1 MSTQSQ
7 ALRQAMAKATTGA
20 ELNELAT
27 ELAAAD
33 RAAAVR
39 KQAEADLDWASTAV
53 NATFTPV
60 QTYTVHTAASDWLGD
75 VPEGTADWSRR
86 LVAEASLWYTRLAP
100 EVIEDTDEFNAQ
112 ARGAARI
119 AAGRLGV
126 HPAAT
131 TPSFL
136 DYVHFLRKRAGS
148 GLPQIQQITDA
159 NNAPAQTPLPPDVFD
174 NFAPPVDPVNAG
186 TAGTET
192 SMRAPIMQE
201 LGGTAPAAGPGSA
214 PAPSAPGAPGGAP
227 VSGPDP
233 VRSGDEAEGVDT
245 EDDQDKGPLSRSM
258 AVNHSYTLGDYLHAT
273 AAMPETSY
281 DEDYDFFGPEE
292 YDRHRD
298 DRQRAAEEFPA
309 TEEASRKWHQ
319 HHRDFGHEY
328 QMLRHYD
335 DAMEYGPDYANHAHP
350 LPYGTHT
357 GASTLDQIQQTT
369 APDGVTNRPTPMPEA
384 VAYPWIISPNA
395 ENDAPPADG
404 EMAQGMTG
412 ATTGEAA
419 YGHQATRV
427 TADQWH
433 GQEWPHAVVQPD
445 AFNTPASTP
454 TPPTGSA
461 ASGRADALADRGA
474 IDTAPTYN
482 DVSGHIPDY
491 ARSYAETYSTAPAA
505 QPNQDVPPGMDGP
518 PTYPAHL
525 SQLLS
530 TAAERAIPDYAAG
543 YAAGSTWK
551 TADLIPAFGNSDAY
565 EAGLYAGILDNPTAQ
580 RAFTDAHR
588 HAAVELDVHAAGNR
602 IARHA
607 SASAALHGHPAL
619 PDDVGIEGA
628 YLAWRTAATSTDL
641 DTMAPD
647 TSADPTGNTPF
658 NGPGR
663 PPMLDGQYGAADPG
677 GPPPYN
683 GAPPYG
689 TPAVPTGAAA
699 TTGAPVTV
707 PDTGMTTPNRATAFR
722 RTVQA
727 NLVRAA
733 AGAPLLT
740 ITDPQGS
747 L

>member
-33 RAAAVR
+33 RAAALR
-39 KQAEADLDWASTAV
+39 KQADADLDWAATAV
-53 NATFTPV
+53 ATTLTPV

-75 VPEGTADWSRR
+75 IPEGTPDWSRR

-100 EVIEDTDEFNAQ
+100 QIIEDADEFNAQ
-112 ARGAARI
+112 ARGAARL

-131 TPSFL
+131 TESFL

-148 GLPQIQQITDA
+148 GLPQIQQTTDA
-159 NNAPAQTPLPPDVFD
+159 NNAPAPTPLPPDVFD

-214 PAPSAPGAPGGAP
+214 PASAPGSSAP
-227 VSGPDP
+227 VTGPDP

-245 EDDQDKGPLSRSM
+245 EDDQDKGALTGSM
-258 AVNHSYTLGDYLHAT
+258 AVNHSYTLADYLRTTT
-273 AAMPETSY
+273 AAMPEMDY
-281 DEDYDFFGPEE
+281 DDEDIFGGDP
-292 YDRHRD
+292 DRERD
-298 DRQRAAEEFPA
+298 LHLDEMRRRAEIPAPDRREMQR
-309 TEEASRKWHQ
+309 R
-319 HHRDFGHEY
+319 RDYGNEY

-335 DAMEYGPDYANHAHP
+335 DAQEYGPDYAHAAHP
-350 LPYGTHT
+350 LPYGAHT

-369 APDGVTNRPTPMPEA
+369 APDGVTNRPTPMPET

-404 EMAQGMTG
+404 EMAQGMSG

-419 YGHQATRV
+419 YGHQAVRH

-445 AFNTPASTP
+445 VANTPASTP
-454 TPPTGSA
+454 IPPTGTAEDGRNA
-461 ASGRADALADRGA
+461 AFTNAAAN
-474 IDTAPTYN
+474 DTAPTYL
-482 DVSGHIPDY
+482 DASSGSPEY
-491 ARSYAETYSTAPAA
+491 ARAYAENYRVDPPMRTS
-505 QPNQDVPPGMDGP
+505 VPPGMSGP
-518 PTYPAHL
+518 PTHPAHL
-525 SQLLS
+525 SHLLS
-530 TAAERAIPDYAAG
+530 RADERSLPDYAAG
-543 YAAGSTWK
+543 YTAGTTWK
-551 TADLIPAFGNSDAY
+551 TGGTIPPFGSDHF
-565 EAGLYAGILDNPTAQ
+565 EAGLYAGILDNPRMQAEF
-580 RAFTDAHR
+580 ADAHR
-588 HAAVELDVHAAGNR
+588 HAAAADRRAGTR

-607 SASAALHGHPAL
+607 SASAALHGHPGL
-619 PDDVGIEGA
+619 PDTVGIDGP
-628 YLAWRTAATSTDL
+628 YLRLTSATSTDL
-641 DTMAPD
+641 DTMAPG
-647 TSADPTGNTPF
+647 TSADPNGNTPF

-663 PPMLDGQYGAADPG
+663 PPILDGQYGAADPG

-689 TPAVPTGAAA
+689 TAAVPTGAAA

-727 NLVRAA
+727 NLARAA

>member
-7 ALRQAMAKATTGA
+7 ALRQAMAKATSGA

-33 RAAAVR
+33 RAEAVR
-39 KQAEADLDWASTAV
+39 KQAAADLDWAATATA
-53 NATFTPV
+53 ATFAPV
-60 QTYTVHTAASDWLGD
+60 QTYTATVHTAASDWLGEI
-75 VPEGTADWSRR
+75 PEGTGDWPRR

-100 EVIEDTDEFNAQ
+100 EIIEDADEFSAQ
-112 ARGAARI
+112 AHGAARV

-126 HPAAT
+126 HPAAA

-148 GLPQIQQITDA
+148 GLPQIQQTTDA
-159 NNAPAQTPLPPDVFD
+159 NNAPAPTPLPPDVFD

-192 SMRAPIMQE
+192 SMRAPIMSE
-201 LGGTAPAAGPGSA
+201 IGGTAPTAGPGS
-214 PAPSAPGAPGGAP
+214 AP

-233 VRSGDEAEGVDT
+233 VRAGDDAEGVDT
-245 EDDQDKGPLSRSM
+245 ENDQDKGALSGSM
-258 AVNHSYTLGDYLHAT
+258 AVNHSYTLADYLRT
-273 AAMPETSY
+273 TGAMPEM
-281 DEDYDFFGPEE
+281 DYDDDIFGGDDPDREHDYHREE
-292 YDRHRD
+292 MRRRAEIPAPD
-298 DRQRAAEEFPA
+298 DREQR
-309 TEEASRKWHQ
+309 RRH
-319 HHRDFGHEY
+319 DFGSHY
-328 QMLRHYD
+328 QWQRYQ
-335 DAMEYGPDYANHAHP
+335 DAADEYGPELARQMHP
-350 LPYGTHT
+350 LPGTPIHT

-369 APDGVTNRPTPMPEA
+369 APDGVTNRPTPLPDA

-404 EMAQGMTG
+404 EMAQGMQPAATV
-412 ATTGEAA
+412 TTGEAA
-419 YGHQATRV
+419 YGRQAAHTH

-454 TPPTGSA
+454 IPPTGSA
-461 ASGRADALADRGA
+461 ETGRTDALADRGA
-474 IDTAPTYN
+474 ADTAPTYN

-491 ARSYAETYSTAPAA
+491 ARSYAETYSTAPGQ
-505 QPNQDVPPGMDGP
+505 QPNQDIPAGMSGP
-518 PTYPAHL
+518 PTQPARL
-525 SQLLS
+525 SHLLS
-530 TAAERAIPDYAAG
+530 REDERALPDYAAG
-543 YAAGSTWK
+543 YTAGTAWK
-551 TADLIPAFGNSDAY
+551 TGGAIPGFGSGHF
-565 EAGLYAGILDNPTAQ
+565 EAGLYAGILDNPAIQ
-580 RAFTDAHR
+580 QPFTDAHR
-588 HAAVELDVHAAGNR
+588 NAAAADRRAGSR

-607 SASAALHGHPAL
+607 SASAALHGHPGL
-619 PDDVGIEGA
+619 PDTVGIEGP
-628 YLAWRTAATSTDL
+628 YLRLTAATSTDL
-641 DTMAPD
+641 DTMAPG

-689 TPAVPTGAAA
+689 TLAVPTGAAA
-699 TTGAPVTV
+699 TTGAPVTI

-727 NLVRAA
+727 NLARAA

-740 ITDPQGS
+740 IADPEGS